1 MTALSFRRGPSG
13 CPAATVRFA
22 DAAGGGRPRTTT
34 IQRLA
39 IFIAAALPFVAKLM
53 PRGTITSG
61 DRRFSVTGDEVVL
74 VHHFATPVA
83 RQSLWSVVDH
93 SNELKIV
100 DFGPKGPKMYRT
112 RKSGVTGRDAKQF
125 TPAEWTELL
134 RRSKEMSVA
143 APADFGVQG
152 IRESDVVDEGSD
164 AGSEAGDGGGT
175 ALTNRQA
182 VTAAP
187 TAPAAP
193 TTPRGAR
200 AAP

>member
-1 MTALSFRRGPSG
+1 
-13 CPAATVRFA
+13 
-22 DAAGGGRPRTTT
+22 
-34 IQRLA
+34 
-39 IFIAAALPFVAKLM
+39 M

-61 DRRFSVTGDEVVL
+61 DRRFTVTGDEVVL

-175 ALTNRQA
+175 ALVSGSSVRWVRPQHVRWQWLLDA
-182 VTAAP
+182 ERCRRV
-187 TAPAAP
+187 
-193 TTPRGAR
+193 
-200 AAP
+200 